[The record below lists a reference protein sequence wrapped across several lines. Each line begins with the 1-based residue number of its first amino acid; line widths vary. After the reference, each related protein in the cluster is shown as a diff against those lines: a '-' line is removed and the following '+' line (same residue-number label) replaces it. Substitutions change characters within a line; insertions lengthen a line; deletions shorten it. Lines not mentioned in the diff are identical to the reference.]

1 MGRLDLI
8 SKRPATIPVIQSFM
22 NLTRSQVSTAVTEDA
37 KSFWKQTQE
46 AWESKYVQKASELA
60 ELGGLDSAMEA
71 YGDDLWGDATERTVD
86 GPSAAYFL
94 ARKNN
99 QTHTAA
105 TFLDMVQDRRKTASV
120 SSLPDFDCL
129 VLIVL
134 TPRQKLSRQ
143 FRQLHHLV
151 PQKLPLST
159 RLPTLPIH
167 HCPTDQ
173 N

>member
-71 YGDDLWGDATERTVD
+71 YGDD
-86 GPSAAYFL
+86 
-94 ARKNN
+94 
-99 QTHTAA
+99 
-105 TFLDMVQDRRKTASV
+105 
-120 SSLPDFDCL
+120 
-129 VLIVL
+129 
-134 TPRQKLSRQ
+134 
-143 FRQLHHLV
+143 
-151 PQKLPLST
+151 
-159 RLPTLPIH
+159 
-167 HCPTDQ
+167 
-173 N
+173 